1 MKDESEERR
10 QVDHISEEE
19 RRPVSPQN
27 LRRRQDGTITQNG
40 EAKAVLMDVGTYDR
54 WRDAINL
61 MKIISHGEA
70 DITTGRT
77 VTQAGAFERAAKAIE
92 ESSGDG

>member
-1 MKDESEERR
+1 MSLKKDVKSITFLKKNAAQLVRK
-10 QVDHISEEE
+10 ISEEG
-19 RRPVSPQN
+19 RTV
-27 LRRRQDGTITQNG
+27 TITQNG

-70 DITTGRT
+70 DISSDRK
-77 VTQAGAFERAAKAIE
+77 VTQAEAFERAAGAIE
-92 ESSGDG
+92 KASAPSN

>member
-1 MKDESEERR
+1 MKLKEDVKPITFLKNNAAQLIRK
-10 QVDHISEEE
+10 ISEEG
-19 RRPVSPQN
+19 RTVM
-27 LRRRQDGTITQNG
+27 ITQNG

-70 DITTGRT
+70 DITSGRT
-77 VTQAGAFERAAKAIE
+77 VDQAEAFERAARAIE
-92 ESSGDG
+92 ESSGDA

>member
-1 MKDESEERR
+1 MKLKEDVKPITYLKNNAAQLIRK
-10 QVDHISEEE
+10 ISEEG
-19 RRPVSPQN
+19 RTVM
-27 LRRRQDGTITQNG
+27 ITQNG

-61 MKIISHGEA
+61 MKIISQGEA
-70 DITTGRT
+70 DIAAGRT
-77 VTQAGAFERAAKAIE
+77 VTQDEAFERAARAIE